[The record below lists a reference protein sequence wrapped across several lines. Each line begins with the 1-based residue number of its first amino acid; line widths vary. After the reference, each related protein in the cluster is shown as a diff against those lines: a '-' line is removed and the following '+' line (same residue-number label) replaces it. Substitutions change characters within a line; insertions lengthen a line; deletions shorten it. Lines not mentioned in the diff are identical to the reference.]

1 MKPLIFWLL
10 IAGTAVLSAEA
21 GAAGAAWQ
29 PVGFG
34 TMGDST
40 RFRVFVDT
48 GSIQAYGEKVRF
60 WQGHVFFDEQ
70 RLPSGASFIRVS
82 ISRVVDCVQRSDSNL
97 EAIFYGPAGDVVYK
111 YTAKSG
117 AMQFDTVKPDTIS
130 AAVLHYVCDYVDKDR

>member
-10 IAGTAVLSAEA
+10 IAGAAVLSAEA
-21 GAAGAAWQ
+21 GAAGAAWH

-48 GSIQAYGEKVRF
+48 GSIQSYGEKVRF

-70 RLPSGASFIRVS
+70 HLPSGASYIRVS
-82 ISRVVDCVQRSDSNL
+82 ISRVVDCVQRSDTNL
-97 EAIFYGPAGDVVYK
+97 EAIFYGPAGDEVYK
-111 YTAKSG
+111 YAAKSG
-117 AMQFDTVKPDTIS
+117 SMKFDTVKPDTIS
-130 AAVLHYVCDYVDKDR
+130 AAVLHYVCDYVEKNR

>member
-1 MKPLIFWLL
+1 MKLL
-10 IAGTAVLSAEA
+10 ISGILIAVIGVLSSAVST
-21 GAAGAAWQ
+21 GAAGWQ

-60 WQGHVFFDEQ
+60 WQGHVFFNEQ
-70 RLPSGASFIRVS
+70 HLPSGASYIRVS
-82 ISRVVDCVQRSDSNL
+82 ISRVVDCVQRSDTNL
-97 EAIFYGPAGDVVYK
+97 EAIFYGPAGDEVYK
-111 YTAKSG
+111 YASKGG

-130 AAVLHYVCDYVDKDR
+130 AAVLYYVCDYVEKNR

>member
-1 MKPLIFWLL
+1 MKPLIFGLL
-10 IAGTAVLSAEA
+10 IAGTAVISASA

-70 RLPSGASFIRVS
+70 PLPSGASFIRVS

-97 EAIFYGPAGDVVYK
+97 EAIFYGPAGEIVYK
-111 YTAKSG
+111 YTAQG
-117 AMQFDTVKPDTIS
+117 AMRFDTVKPDTIS
-130 AAVLHYVCDYVDKDR
+130 SAVLHYVCDYVDKNR